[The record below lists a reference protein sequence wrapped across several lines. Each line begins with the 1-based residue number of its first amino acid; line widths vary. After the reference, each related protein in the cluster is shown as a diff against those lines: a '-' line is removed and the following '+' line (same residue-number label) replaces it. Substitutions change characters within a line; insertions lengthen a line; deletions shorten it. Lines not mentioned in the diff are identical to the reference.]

1 MLLKLLQKISSR
13 NPNLAARPRYRNLRM
28 QFERLETREVL
39 AGDVVAFL
47 SGSELR
53 LVGDDAD
60 NFVRI
65 DLVGDNVLLRGESGT
80 TINGGSSFTIAQN
93 TTSINRSVLGDF
105 GNGSDRIALGA
116 GLSYTGTVHLT
127 MGDGD
132 DLVSLDSSE
141 ISADFAVIAGKGS
154 DTIALR
160 DSGVGG
166 KILLNTDKGADTV
179 SLQTVSVDGDL
190 LIDLGKGRDAL
201 KLEAVLVG
209 GFTNILTAAGKDT
222 IVLQDSTFEA
232 MFMSTGRGAD
242 VVEFNDSTA
251 DGLVQIHLDR
261 GSDQMRF
268 TEGTTLPNNFVI
280 DGGSGSN
287 AVNAQSQTGSGINRQ
302 VLNMQSTETSAELF
316 DDRLNR
322 PGTGLNDRVAAANE
336 LYLGNP
342 VGELTLTVGADSTK
356 VVQSSGTLLT
366 KQSVMPLS
374 GTTLPGATVEL
385 ARDDDGLF
393 NDGSVVAGADGKFT
407 VNVTLLHNNENDGAN
422 SITVRST
429 DSLGRSVTEELNF
442 HLAVGSVVRFNSV
455 LGTMDFELLDEDAPE
470 TVENFL
476 NYQTRYANSIV
487 HRSAKSGG
495 GDDFVIQ
502 GGGFGFNTSNQLVT
516 ITTDPPVQS
525 EADPANS
532 NIRGTLAM
540 ALPPNNPD
548 GGTSQWFVN
557 MANNSFLDAQDF
569 TVFGRVVGEGMAVA
583 DQIHELATFNLVG
596 LTSLSALTD
605 TPLRN
610 YNEFSQTIQG
620 TVSITT
626 GSNIVVGQG
635 TKFTTDI
642 PADQR
647 IRIGTQLFT
656 VLNVVSDTQLNLVA
670 NSSQT
675 QSGVTAQVNAVPA
688 RTSYITM
695 NSISELTL
703 P

>member
-1 MLLKLLQKISSR
+1 MFLKLLQKISSHT
-13 NPNLAARPRYRNLRM
+13 PGLTARPRYRNLRM

-65 DLVGDNVLLRGESGT
+65 DLVGSNVLLRGENGT
-80 TINGGSSFTIAQN
+80 TINGGNSFTIAQN
-93 TTSINRSVLGDF
+93 TTTISQSVIGDF
-105 GNGSDRIALGA
+105 GDGDDRVALGA
-116 GLSYTGTVHLT
+116 GLSYTRTVHLT
-127 MGDGD
+127 MGYGD

-154 DTIALR
+154 DTIAIR
-160 DSGVGG
+160 DSGIAG
-166 KILLNTDKGADTV
+166 KLLINTDKGADTV

-190 LIDLGKGRDAL
+190 VIDLGKGRDAL
-201 KLEAVLVG
+201 KLDTVLVG

-251 DGLVQIHLDR
+251 DGRVQIHLDR
-261 GSDQMRF
+261 GSDQLRF
-268 TEGTTLPNNFVI
+268 GEGTTLPNNLLI
-280 DGGSGSN
+280 DGGSGTN
-287 AVNAQSQTGSGINRQ
+287 AVNAQTQTGTGINRQ
-302 VLNMQSTETSAELF
+302 VFSVQSTEPSADLF
-316 DDRLNR
+316 EERLNR
-322 PGTGLNDRVAAANE
+322 SGTGLNDRVAAANE

-342 VGELTLTVGADSTK
+342 IGELTLTVGADSTK

-385 ARDDDGLF
+385 SRDDDGLF
-393 NDGSVVAGADGKFT
+393 NDGSVVAGPDGKFT
-407 VNVTLLHNNENDGAN
+407 VNVTLLHNNDNDGEN
-422 SITVRST
+422 TITVRST
-429 DSLGRSVTEELNF
+429 DALGRSVTEELSF

-455 LGTMDFELLDEDAPE
+455 VGTMDFELLDEDAPE

-476 NYQTRYANSIV
+476 NYQTRYASSII

-502 GGGFGFNTSNQLVT
+502 GGGFGFNTNNQLVA

-540 ALPPNNPD
+540 ALPANNPN

-610 YNEFSQTIQG
+610 YNEFTQTIQG
-620 TVSITT
+620 TVSITA

-656 VLNVVSDTQLNLVA
+656 VLSVVSDTQLNLVA
-670 NSSQT
+670 NSAQT
-675 QSGVTAQVNAVPA
+675 QSGVSAQVNAVPA
-688 RTSYITM
+688 RANYVTM
-695 NSISELTL
+695 NSIARLTL